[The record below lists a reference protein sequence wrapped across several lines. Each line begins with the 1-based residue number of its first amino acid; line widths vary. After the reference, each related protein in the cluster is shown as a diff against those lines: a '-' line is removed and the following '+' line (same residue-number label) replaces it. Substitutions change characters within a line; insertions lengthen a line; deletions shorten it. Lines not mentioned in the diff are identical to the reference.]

1 MDRRPIW
8 TTTSVSRTRPPPPR
22 MPGRYPRTSTPRPRR
37 ASSGVGGCRG
47 PGRVVSGGG
56 DCDGSGWPSPR
67 GCCCWYRRA
76 VAAWPDPG
84 ARLQRPPRRS
94 RPSSSRM
101 RGTRRLGP
109 LCRLLHPRLPPYC
122 LPPRP
127 ETQIKPR
134 AAFTPTPLFLPVLNL
149 SLSSNRRSL
158 RRALAFRRSRSVPLD
173 PLRVAQRSIEGRK
186 EGRKDRRRK
195 PVVSFPSA
203 HRFVHATKK
212 RRDEEAGRERSF
224 VTTVDERRSG
234 IVRAMLATR
243 DGGRRPPSTEARP
256 VTVPVNHD

>member
-1 MDRRPIW
+1 M
-8 TTTSVSRTRPPPPR
+8 TTSVSRTRPPPPR

-127 ETQIKPR
+127 ETQTKPR

-158 RRALAFRRSRSVPLD
+158 RRALADRAQFPSIPCVSPNDRSK
-173 PLRVAQRSIEGRK
+173 EGKK
-186 EGRKDRRRK
+186 EGRIEGGSRSFRFRPLTASSTQRRR
-195 PVVSFPSA
+195 
-203 HRFVHATKK
+203 
-212 RRDEEAGRERSF
+212 D
-224 VTTVDERRSG
+224 
-234 IVRAMLATR
+234 ATR
-243 DGGRRPPSTEARP
+243 KQEESGAL
-256 VTVPVNHD
+256 